1 MKYDRNAAGYA
12 RSPAVPAPDSS
23 VRSRFG
29 RRNAALIEQRAVLG
43 LVARRAIVLE
53 SHARAASSLRRIVF
67 DELHVTTHE
76 SRTVLQL
83 VDIDIGLLVALRSD
97 RLLSDRSG
105 ERILR
110 LRRGRSRSG
119 PFERAGRFRSR
130 RLRRRSDGRGQGL
143 RQRDQRF
150 LQLPGGGATGLCIRV
165 LNGPSGSRA
174 SGSTDGSPCSAC
186 IPGSSV
192 GTLLRSE
199 SL

>member
-130 RLRRRSDGRGQGL
+130 RLRRRSVLCSARGQEESG
-143 RQRDQRF
+143 RDSEEEAFRADSLHPRGKSIDFFRLQEHPGVQHAARLAFPHGRSIRF
-150 LQLPGGGATGLCIRV
+150 VAQ
-165 LNGPSGSRA
+165 
-174 SGSTDGSPCSAC
+174 
-186 IPGSSV
+186 
-192 GTLLRSE
+192 
-199 SL
+199 

>member
-1 MKYDRNAAGYA
+1 MIGTPPGTPGLRPY
-12 RSPAVPAPDSS
+12 PPPDSS

-119 PFERAGRFRSR
+119 SFERRGASGA
-130 RLRRRSDGRGQGL
+130 DGCAA
-143 RQRDQRF
+143 
-150 LQLPGGGATGLCIRV
+150 GATGLCIRV